1 MNQSA
6 IDRGLFNSTF
16 YRTYK
21 AEERKNMSAMAEEKF
36 CKPDKKNCIGM
47 KHGSYHN
54 LDENGIIKLGTYV
67 KGNDIIIGKITPVI
81 TQPFNNK
88 KKFLYKDTSISL
100 RSNEEGI
107 VDSIVLTTN
116 QDGYKFIKVR
126 VRSIRIP
133 EIGDKFSSRHGQQAI
148 KWY

>member
-1 MNQSA
+1 
-6 IDRGLFNSTF
+6 
-16 YRTYK
+16 
-21 AEERKNMSAMAEEKF
+21 MSAMAEEKF